1 MTIGEVKSI
10 YSAQLSAYNI
20 QKNKLAAKRN
30 EQEEMI
36 GKTEIGMVL
45 NANEAAVLELTYNA
59 VAEKQ
64 SEYQKYMN
72 QITEQWDAK
81 FNEVV
86 AKENAKAEEE
96 GFKELQK
103 IMEVVRRMTH
113 GDIVPHSDEKKVM
126 DYDKDM
132 YQMAKSAQM
141 LAQMRKEERKEH
153 ESLWEDE
160 EKRESRDATEV
171 ADNQE
176 AFAPGPEVVSVEEV
190 IASVSDGAVTTE

>member
-1 MTIGEVKSI
+1 
-10 YSAQLSAYNI
+10 
-20 QKNKLAAKRN
+20 
-30 EQEEMI
+30 
-36 GKTEIGMVL
+36 
-45 NANEAAVLELTYNA
+45 
-59 VAEKQ
+59 
-64 SEYQKYMN
+64 
-72 QITEQWDAK
+72 
-81 FNEVV
+81 
-86 AKENAKAEEE
+86 
-96 GFKELQK
+96 
-103 IMEVVRRMTH
+103 MTH